1 MKNKAMGSMGE
12 MEVCFV
18 VNITTSMDPFKK

>member
-1 MKNKAMGSMGE
+1 MRNKAMGSMGE

-18 VNITTSMDPFKK
+18 VDVTNSMDQFKK

>member
-1 MKNKAMGSMGE
+1 MKNKAIGSMGE

-18 VNITTSMDPFKK
+18 VDVTNSMDPYKK